1 MSTSSL
7 RTAAE
12 RIISAALRAA
22 DPESAVEK
30 AISKGFPP
38 VAGRLFLVAVG
49 KASAG
54 MAGAALR
61 ILGNRVTEGI
71 VVQPRGY
78 ERAFDGARAMGAI
91 SREILSRILVLESS
105 HPVPDQGGLDAARRV
120 DALIAGMEESDTC
133 LFLLSGGGSSLL
145 PLPLDPVTLEEKS
158 RTTELLLRSGADIRE
173 INTVRKHLSA
183 TKGGRLALKCKGTIL
198 TYAISDVVGD
208 DPGSIASGPT
218 VPDPTT
224 YADARDVLARYGILG
239 AAPASVRRLLDEG
252 ARGAL
257 AETPKSLPPRHGYS
271 LIASNRIA
279 VDAAAAEAARA
290 GFPPL
295 VLSTFLTG
303 EAREA
308 GRFLSGVVREVKA
321 RGRPGAAPLC
331 LLMGGETTVTIKG
344 SGHGGRNQELALA
357 AAVELAGVDGFLVGA
372 FATDGKEGNTNA
384 AGAFADGGTVMRGRN
399 KGLDPRASLSDND
412 SGTFLAAAEDLV
424 TTGPT
429 GTNVNDIAVAL
440 IEPDA

>member
-1 MSTSSL
+1 M
-7 RTAAE
+7 
-12 RIISAALRAA
+12 
-22 DPESAVEK
+22 
-30 AISKGFPP
+30 
-38 VAGRLFLVAVG
+38 AGRLFLVAVG